1 MPSSPEL
8 KIGYSPRTGVKGL
21 ITITF
26 TIPESIQRREYW
38 QTYLNKLEISI
49 EKKELDILSD
59 RFRLT
64 PDQIADA
71 AATAYNTTRWQQIS
85 ETKAE
90 YQNIVHNQWGFATKL

>member
-1 MPSSPEL
+1 MRAIVECAVS
-8 KIGYSPRTGVKGL
+8 
-21 ITITF
+21 
-26 TIPESIQRREYW
+26 REYW